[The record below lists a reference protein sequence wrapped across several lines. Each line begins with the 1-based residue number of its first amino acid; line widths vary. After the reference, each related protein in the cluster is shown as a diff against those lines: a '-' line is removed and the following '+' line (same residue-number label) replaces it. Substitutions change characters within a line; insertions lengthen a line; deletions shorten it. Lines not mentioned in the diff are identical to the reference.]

1 MAETKIPCGGW
12 SIDDSTL
19 KFNEDKILSVIGG
32 GGTGPQGPAGQAAT
46 IQIGSVTSGDAPA
59 VTNSGTETD
68 AVLDFVLQQGPAGP
82 QGPKGDKGDAGAT
95 GPQGEQGAKGEVG
108 PQGPQG
114 EPGPQGP
121 EGPQGPKGETGE
133 QGPAGPAGPQGEQG
147 PQGPAGPSKQ
157 GVAVPDVAGSE
168 AADAITTIN
177 ALLASLRDAGLI
189 ASA

>member
-1 MAETKIPCGGW
+1 MAQKIIPCGGW
-12 SIDDSTL
+12 YIDDSTL
-19 KFNEDKILSVIGG
+19 KFNENKVLSVVGG

-59 VTNSGTETD
+59 VTNSGTETE

-82 QGPKGDKGDAGAT
+82 QGPKGDKGDAG
-95 GPQGEQGAKGEVG
+95 

-114 EPGPQGP
+114 DPGPQGT
-121 EGPQGPKGETGE
+121 E
-133 QGPAGPAGPQGEQG
+133 G

-157 GVAVPDVAGSE
+157 GVAVPDVSGSE

-177 ALLASLRDAGLI
+177 ALLASLRAAGLI
-189 ASA
+189 ADS